1 MVRTALT
8 LLADVAAMVA
18 SVWLATTVVL
28 TVNWPLL
35 SPSGITM
42 LPGTVAEP
50 LLLERL
56 TRTPPAGAGDVNVT
70 VPVEGLPPVT
80 VLGERVRLASWPGP
94 GSAGLIV
101 SAALT
106 LLADVAVMV
115 AIVALPTGVVL
126 TVNWPLDE
134 PSGMTIL
141 AGTVAD
147 ALLLDRLT
155 STPPAGATA
164 ARVTVPVEGFPPV
177 TVVGAS
183 VRLRS

>member
-8 LLADVAAMVA
+8 LLADVAVMVA
-18 SVWLATTVVL
+18 SVWLATAVVL
-28 TVNWPLL
+28 TVNCPLL

-42 LPGTVAEP
+42 LAGTDAEP
-50 LLLERL
+50 LLLDRF
-56 TRTPPAGAGDVNVT
+56 TSTPPAGAADVNVT

-80 VLGERVRLASWPGP
+80 VVGFSERLASWPGP
-94 GSAGLIV
+94 GSAGLMV

-106 LLADVAVMV
+106 LLAEVAVMV

-134 PSGMTIL
+134 PSGMTML
-141 AGTVAD
+141 VGTVAE

-155 STPPAGATA
+155 NMPPAGATA
-164 ARVTVPVEGFPPV
+164 ARVTVPVEGLPPV
-177 TVVGAS
+177 TVVGES